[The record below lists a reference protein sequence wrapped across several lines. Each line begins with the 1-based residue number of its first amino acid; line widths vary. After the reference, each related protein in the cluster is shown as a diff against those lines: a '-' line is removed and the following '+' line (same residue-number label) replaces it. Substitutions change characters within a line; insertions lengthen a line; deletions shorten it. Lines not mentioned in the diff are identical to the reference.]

1 MEKTD
6 NFIMNFNRIK
16 NEKLDFR
23 IISNNEN
30 NNYIDKYISDMYLIL
45 LY

>member
-30 NNYIDKYISDMYLIL
+30 NNYIDKYLSDMYLIL

>member
-1 MEKTD
+1 
-6 NFIMNFNRIK
+6 MNFNRIK

-30 NNYIDKYISDMYLIL
+30 NNYIDKYLSDTYLI
-45 LY
+45 

>member
-30 NNYIDKYISDMYLIL
+30 NNYIDKYISEMYLIL

>member
-30 NNYIDKYISDMYLIL
+30 NNYIDKYLSDMYLFL